1 MTKCV
6 DEEKRFVADKDDDDD
21 DDKDDNADDKDDD
34 DDDEGLPF
42 KMIVGDLA
50 VWTPREYRGV
60 SCRPHRN
67 PIFG

>member
-6 DEEKRFVADKDDDDD
+6 DEEKRFVADKD
-21 DDKDDNADDKDDD
+21 DDD

-50 VWTPREYRGV
+50 VWTPGEYRGV

>member
-6 DEEKRFVADKDDDDD
+6 DEEKRFVADKD
-21 DDKDDNADDKDDD
+21 DDD